1 MARTPLPVR
10 KQMSAF
16 ARQEPGLLALG
27 GVIGILT
34 GVLAFL
40 LVQVIGLVRMVTFGS
55 TPSTVTTV
63 LVPTAGALLVGVL
76 VTYWI
81 PEVAGGGIV
90 EVMRTMALRGGRFR
104 KRVPLGMLTASGL
117 ALGTG
122 GSGGREA
129 PIVLGGGAV
138 GSLMGT
144 LFRVDEDRMRTLVA
158 AGAAAG
164 IGASFNAPIGGMM
177 FAIELILGRLSA
189 RSLQVVVLAAV
200 AGSVTAR
207 ELVGPEI
214 VFESRVE
221 YGLTDPRELLGYALV
236 GVLAALVGIAFLHGE
251 RIGHQLF
258 DRLRVWRPLRVA
270 LGGLGVGLI
279 ALAVPE
285 VLGSGHQL
293 PPIFGDRE
301 PIQSMIDGAIPASGL
316 DAVRLLLVLLV
327 AKFGATML
335 SVTSGNA
342 VGSLLPT
349 LFTGA
354 ALGGSVGYAAELVLP
369 NAGVQPGAFAL
380 VGMAAVFAAAARTP
394 LTAILIVFEL
404 TGDYGLVLPLMF
416 AAGLATFVAD
426 RMSSDGIY
434 IDPLRRQGVVVSEP
448 EEIDVMQSVTVE
460 EVMTVNPPTVP
471 FDLSV
476 DELRDRFE
484 TTGHH
489 GFAVVTPNGRL
500 LGVVTLSDLP
510 AEQDSIAR
518 TVADICTR
526 KPLTVAPSTPVFRAL
541 HRMATADVGR
551 LPVIDDHATPPL
563 VGMLRRNDIINA
575 YRTAVNRGV
584 GLQHRRD
591 RSTIRDLTGVHFL
604 EMSVAA
610 GSVASGTALKDLSLP
625 QGATLTSVRRGGHV
639 IVPRG
644 ETVLQAGDEVVAL
657 TDIEHRDTL
666 RALFAG

>member
-1 MARTPLPVR
+1 
-10 KQMSAF
+10 
-16 ARQEPGLLALG
+16 
-27 GVIGILT
+27 
-34 GVLAFL
+34 
-40 LVQVIGLVRMVTFGS
+40 
-55 TPSTVTTV
+55 
-63 LVPTAGALLVGVL
+63 
-76 VTYWI
+76 
-81 PEVAGGGIV
+81 
-90 EVMRTMALRGGRFR
+90 
-104 KRVPLGMLTASGL
+104 
-117 ALGTG
+117 
-122 GSGGREA
+122 
-129 PIVLGGGAV
+129 
-138 GSLMGT
+138 
-144 LFRVDEDRMRTLVA
+144 MRTLVA